1 MKQVTS
7 LTLGILM
14 SLYPRADF
22 NTVGDS
28 FATTNTD
35 EQALKLVEDSA
46 VTADHMLDMIL
57 LDMS

>member
-1 MKQVTS
+1 
-7 LTLGILM
+7 M

-22 NTVGDS
+22 NTVGDG
-28 FATTNTD
+28 FAATNTD